1 MDLRFNKE
9 DASQVMIGSF
19 SLSVPIA
26 FTEEA
31 WNLGESLPWINL
43 LLVLL
48 LSMGSIALFAH
59 QSVFEGDI
67 KNRVLHFMLRL
78 LLGYALALAVVFIV
92 LLALDRLPLLE
103 DPMTALRRILV
114 IGMPASMGAVIV
126 DGLDKEKWT

>member
-1 MDLRFNKE
+1 MML
-9 DASQVMIGSF
+9 GSF

-31 WNLGESLPWINL
+31 WNLGESLPWTNL
-43 LLVLL
+43 LLILL

-67 KNRVLHFMLRL
+67 KNRVLHFLLRL
-78 LLGYALALAVVFIV
+78 LHGYALALAVVFIV
-92 LLALDRLPLLE
+92 LLALDRLPLFE
-103 DPMTALRRILV
+103 EPMTALQRILV
-114 IGMPASMGAVIV
+114 IGMPASMGAVVV

>member
-1 MDLRFNKE
+1 MML
-9 DASQVMIGSF
+9 GSF

-31 WNLGESLPWINL
+31 WNLGESLPWTNL
-43 LLVLL
+43 LLILL

-67 KNRVLHFMLRL
+67 KNRVLHFLLRL

-92 LLALDRLPLLE
+92 LLALDRLPLFE
-103 DPMTALRRILV
+103 EPMTALQRILV
-114 IGMPASMGAVIV
+114 IGMPASMGAVVV

>member
-31 WNLGESLPWINL
+31 WNLGGSLPWPNL

-78 LLGYALALAVVFIV
+78 LLGYSLALAVVFIV

-103 DPMTALRRILV
+103 NPMTALRRVLV

>member
-31 WNLGESLPWINL
+31 WNLGGSLPWPNL

-78 LLGYALALAVVFIV
+78 LLGYSLALAVVFIV

-103 DPMTALRRILV
+103 DPMTALRRVLV